1 MTSCR
6 SVSNITYHV
15 YDSCL
20 LHPLVPL
27 FIHFVEHN
35 RHGAHKP
42 PWVSCSL
49 CSHYPGYLVWETSV
63 DFIVHVSWSLWYIS
77 PKLWCLV
84 SFTIFLNKCILLLT
98 CTYCISPCLF
108 VECLCMGSNK
118 DYFEL
123 WTWSIK
129 LFPRN
134 IYLFCFFLT
143 SSGLMVC
150 VFVNDNLKARLTD
163 LLTHWPLGDLNVI
176 FKM

>member
-15 YDSCL
+15 NDSCL

-123 WTWSIK
+123 ELELEIPKQTWVTLPKPCHPETEKSNMATRQPFRKWGHWKSIGSY
-129 LFPRN
+129 P
-134 IYLFCFFLT
+134 YT
-143 SSGLMVC
+143 
-150 VFVNDNLKARLTD
+150 
-163 LLTHWPLGDLNVI
+163 
-176 FKM
+176 

>member
-123 WTWSIK
+123 WTIQNT
-129 LFPRN
+129 LFSV
-134 IYLFCFFLT
+134 IGCTYFYHSTWKCFLF
-143 SSGLMVC
+143 
-150 VFVNDNLKARLTD
+150 A
-163 LLTHWPLGDLNVI
+163 
-176 FKM
+176 

>member
-6 SVSNITYHV
+6 SVSNITYHI

-49 CSHYPGYLVWETSV
+49 CSHYPGYWVWETSV

-84 SFTIFLNKCILLLT
+84 SFTIF
-98 CTYCISPCLF
+98 SCLF
-108 VECLCMGSNK
+108 VECLCMGSKK

-123 WTWSIK
+123 ELEQEEYKLANRIPICGPLACVVLAFYWHKSVEKIYGSNIEHWT
-129 LFPRN
+129 
-134 IYLFCFFLT
+134 
-143 SSGLMVC
+143 
-150 VFVNDNLKARLTD
+150 
-163 LLTHWPLGDLNVI
+163 
-176 FKM
+176 

>member
-123 WTWSIK
+123 ELELESLSRRPSI
-129 LFPRN
+129 P
-134 IYLFCFFLT
+134 IWIQW
-143 SSGLMVC
+143 
-150 VFVNDNLKARLTD
+150 NLSIT
-163 LLTHWPLGDLNVI
+163 TT
-176 FKM
+176 